1 MIFEKQIISQYK
13 RMMYSRCD
21 DTGKAFYYSADDFPG
36 LHKDEYSFVASAG
49 HKMKGYLYHYDQL
62 ISGRLVI
69 FDHGFGGGHRSY
81 MKEIEL
87 LCRQGYLVLAYDHTG
102 CMESGGKTPNGL
114 AQSLCDL
121 NDCINSVKKDS
132 RLSGLDIS
140 VIGHS
145 WGGYACLNIAALH
158 PEVSHI
164 VVISGFV
171 SVEMA
176 INSFFAGPLKIYRK
190 AILQLEKETN
200 PDFIGYN
207 AVETLSQT
215 TAKVLLIYSDDD
227 RLCRMNP
234 HYTLL
239 KSGLEGKKNIHFLP
253 VSGKGHNPNYT
264 ADAVKYLGEYSTAV
278 RRKTKKKELETEKQK
293 ADFVASFDWN
303 RMTAQDAAV
312 WNAIFRTL
320 VE

>member
-215 TAKVLLIYSDDD
+215 AAKVLLIYSDDD
-227 RLCRMNP
+227 RLCPMNP
-234 HYTLL
+234 HYTVL

-264 ADAVKYLGEYSTAV
+264 ADAVKYLGEYSAAV

>member
-49 HKMKGYLYHYDQL
+49 HKMKGYLYHYDHL

-215 TAKVLLIYSDDD
+215 AAKVLLIYSDDD
-227 RLCRMNP
+227 RLCPMNP
-234 HYTLL
+234 HYTVL

-264 ADAVKYLGEYSTAV
+264 ADAVKYLGEYSAAV

-303 RMTAQDAAV
+303 RMTAQDTAV

-320 VE
+320 AE

>member
-1 MIFEKQIISQYK
+1 
-13 RMMYSRCD
+13 MMYSRCD

-121 NDCINSVKKDS
+121 NDCINIVKKDS
-132 RLSGLDIS
+132 SLSGLDIS

-176 INSFFAGPLKIYRK
+176 INSFFVGPLKIYRK

-227 RLCRMNP
+227 RLCPMNP